1 MPNYIS
7 EDDIEKACIDKLT
20 SHNKFTAIHCYTKE
34 KENLADNSGRNTKK
48 EIILPI
54 VLQDSL
60 ERLNPTIPRETLC
73 KITEE
78 LRQTRCT
85 LDLSH
90 ENYNNYQKI
99 KNGITVEFEK
109 DGKKITTKVKLIDFQ
124 NVHQND
130 FTVASQLWIEGIK
143 YWRRPDLIVFIN
155 GLPLVFIELKN
166 AKVTVK
172 NAYDDNLQNYIADI
186 PQLFLYNQI
195 CILSNGLESRIGSFL
210 AGYEHF
216 FEWLRI
222 EDEKENPNRKEIA
235 EKAISLEYVAKGLLQ
250 KKRLLDYIENFI
262 LFETN
267 NKSHYTKIIAK
278 NHQFFGVNNAF
289 NAFLNRDKLAGKL
302 GVFWHTQGSGKSYSM
317 IMLAKKIKHLVN
329 GNFTF
334 LIVTDRTDLDTQIW
348 KNFLRTEFM
357 TNEENVQPPTSEQ
370 LRKELQGNKT
380 ILFTLIHKFRYDKG
394 NEYPVLSTRKDIIV
408 FVDEAHR
415 TQYKDLAEN
424 MRKGLPNAQYFA
436 FTGTPLLGS
445 KRLTHQWFG
454 DYVSEYNFAQSVKD
468 GATVPL
474 YYVNAMK
481 EVQLVNPQLDDEIT
495 EILENEELTQ
505 HETDR
510 LLNYYAKQMEV
521 IKRDDRLETIAKH
534 IAHHFP
540 RRGFKGKAM
549 VVSVD
554 KFTAVKMYDKVNY
567 YWKEELKAINIK
579 LSGYNQEPL
588 SESQKDELIQI
599 RDYMKTVE
607 MAVVI
612 SEEDKEEEK
621 FSKENLNI
629 TPHRVRMNKT
639 DENGR
644 DIEDN
649 FKDSS
654 HPLQL
659 VFVCS
664 MWLTGFDA
672 PSVST
677 LYIDKPMQGHTL
689 MQAIAR
695 ANRVFPKKECGTIV
709 GYMDVFQSL
718 KKALLDY
725 ASDDS
730 DNMPV
735 KEIDILFNQLLEM
748 IETTKNF
755 CKTNNVDL
763 SIMANKGEVFAY
775 LQEFEDAAN
784 ILVSNDDLK
793 NEFRV
798 CANTVE
804 NLYESLKPEI
814 FTMNFDAT
822 YKEIILYLKDI
833 IDGKIRPEKVEK
845 AKQKMRELLDES
857 VIAEK
862 NYTEMQSSENQI
874 ELLQTAEPIDLSKI
888 DIEELSNHIKKS
900 KHKNLKI
907 QDLRIYIEKKLAKMI
922 KTNITRKSFAERFKA
937 IIDEYNAG
945 GAQNDDFFKKLIEL
959 MKELQEEERR
969 HIKEEL
975 SEEELEIYDLLQK
988 EKLSKEELKKVKLAA
1003 KTLYQTLQEK
1013 RSELFIVGWEKDLQ
1027 PKEKVRNEIRA
1038 ILNELLPES
1047 YDRQIFATKT
1057 EDVFNHIVDQAQ
1069 MGFAWVA

>member
-7 EDDIEKACIDKLT
+7 EDDIEKSCINILT
-20 SHNKFTAIHCYTKE
+20 SKNDYKAIDCYTKD
-34 KENLADNSGRNTKK
+34 KENLNDNSGRISKK

-54 VLQDSL
+54 ILQDSL
-60 ERLNPTIPRETLC
+60 ERLNPTIPKETVC

-78 LRQTRCT
+78 LRQTRCS
-85 LDLSH
+85 LDLSL
-90 ENYNNYQKI
+90 ENYNNYQII
-99 KNGITVEFEK
+99 KNGITVEYEK
-109 DGKKITTKVKLIDFQ
+109 DGKTKKELAKIIDFK
-124 NVHQND
+124 NTENND
-130 FTVASQLWIEGIK
+130 FTVASQFWIEGIK
-143 YWRRPDLIVFIN
+143 YWRRPDLIIFIN

-166 AKVTVK
+166 ANIAVK
-172 NAYDDNLQNYIADI
+172 NAYDDNLTNYKNDI

-195 CILSNGLESRIGSFL
+195 SILSNGLETRIGSFS

-216 FEWLRI
+216 FEWLKI
-222 EDEKENPNRKEIA
+222 ENEKENPNRKKIKED
-235 EKAISLEYVAKGLLQ
+235 AISLEYTANGLL
-250 KKRLLDYIENFI
+250 KKERLLDYIENFI

-267 NKSHYTKIIAK
+267 KKSYFTKIIAK
-278 NHQFFGVNNAF
+278 NHQFLGVNNAYY
-289 NAFLNRDKLAGKL
+289 AFLNREKLAGKL
-302 GVFWHTQGSGKSYSM
+302 GIFWHTQGSGKSYSM

-334 LIVTDRTDLDTQIW
+334 LIVTDRKDLDIQIW
-348 KNFLRTEFM
+348 KNFLKTEFM
-357 TNEENVQPPTSEQ
+357 SNDENVQPANGAT

-380 ILFTLIHKFRYDKG
+380 VLFTLIHKFGYEKG
-394 NEYPVLSTRKDIIV
+394 NEYPVLSTRDDIII

-454 DYVSEYNFAQSVKD
+454 DYVSEYNFAESVKD

-495 EILENEELTQ
+495 TILENEELTP
-505 HETDR
+505 EESDR

-549 VVSVD
+549 IVSVD

-579 LSGYNQEPL
+579 LSEYNQVPL
-588 SESQKDELIQI
+588 SEVEKKELIQI
-599 RDYMKTVE
+599 RDYMKSVK

-612 SEEDKEEEK
+612 SEEIGEEEK
-621 FSKENLNI
+621 FANEGLQIK
-629 TPHRVRMNKT
+629 PHRQRMQQT
-639 DENGR
+639 DENGF

-649 FKDSS
+649 FKNPE

-677 LYIDKPMQGHTL
+677 LYLDKPMQGHTL

-695 ANRVFPKKECGTIV
+695 ANRVFPNKKCGTIV

-725 ASDDS
+725 ASDDT
-730 DNMPV
+730 DNTPV
-735 KEIDILFNQLLEM
+735 KEIDVLFSKLLEI
-748 IETTKNF
+748 IETTKKF
-755 CKTNNVDL
+755 CATNGVDL
-763 SIMANKGEVFAY
+763 TVIAEKDETFAS
-775 LQEFEDAAN
+775 LNEFEDAAN
-784 ILVSNDDLK
+784 ILVSNDEVK

-798 CANTVE
+798 CANTVS
-804 NLYESLKPEI
+804 NLYEALKPEI
-814 FTMNFDAT
+814 FNMNFDAT
-822 YKEIILYLKDI
+822 YKEIILYLKDV
-833 IDGKIRPEKVEK
+833 IDGKIRPEKIEK
-845 AKQKMRELLDES
+845 AKQKMSELLDES

-862 NYTEMQSSENQI
+862 NNLTQQNTQEQI
-874 ELLQTAEPIDLSKI
+874 ELLQTADPIDLSKI
-888 DIEELSNHIKKS
+888 DIEELSKQIKKS

-907 QDLRIYIEKKLAKMI
+907 QDLRTYIDKKLALMI

-945 GAQNDDFFKKLIEL
+945 GSQNDDFFKKLVAF
-959 MKELQEEERR
+959 MKELQEEESR
-969 HIKEEL
+969 HIQEDL
-975 SEEELEIYDLLQK
+975 SEAELEIFDLLQK
-988 EKLSKEELKKVKLAA
+988 EKLTKDELQKVKLAA

-1013 RSELFIVGWEKDLQ
+1013 RAELFIVGWEKDMQ
-1027 PKEKVRNEIRA
+1027 PKERIRTEIRA
-1038 ILNELLPES
+1038 VLDNLLPDS
-1047 YDRQIFATKT
+1047 YNREIFATKT
-1057 EDVFNHIVDQAQ
+1057 DEVFNHIVDQAQ
-1069 MGFAWVA
+1069 MGLWVA